1 MNYAHYHYLFAQ
13 AGSIFGET
21 LVKVTG
27 GPVDNYSNQTNGGWL
42 PYIIPD
48 ILPPII
54 IPKKDVAAAELMAG
68 ILYGITQQEHLDQ
81 LGECFYGGDEF
92 LYDILKGYNMIAS

>member
-27 GPVDNYSNQTNGGWL
+27 GPVDNYSN
-42 PYIIPD
+42 
-48 ILPPII
+48 
-54 IPKKDVAAAELMAG
+54 
-68 ILYGITQQEHLDQ
+68 
-81 LGECFYGGDEF
+81 
-92 LYDILKGYNMIAS
+92 